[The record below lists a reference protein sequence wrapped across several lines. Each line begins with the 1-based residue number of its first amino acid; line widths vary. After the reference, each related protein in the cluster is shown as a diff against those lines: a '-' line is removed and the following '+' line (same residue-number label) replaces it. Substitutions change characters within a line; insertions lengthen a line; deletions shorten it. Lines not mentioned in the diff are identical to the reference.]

1 LTNKIKRQLRLI
13 EKLSIIILTYN
24 NFDYVEDR
32 KNKRVNKI
40 KQFKFITTTLIF
52 EPYEFDLISLR
63 KKI

>member
-1 LTNKIKRQLRLI
+1 LTDKIKRQLRLI
-13 EKLSIIILTYN
+13 ENLSIIILTYN

-52 EPYEFDLISLR
+52 ESYEFDLISLK